1 MTSRELTTEEHLAL
15 GIQRAPTWTE
25 SRPLYIWP
33 YPCHMCADGLCVIEP
48 LLTGDTDQLV
58 DIPKRC
64 QRCGRHDQSGC
75 SILTGS
81 RNKQYLCEGGGSFS
95 VVTVPF
101 TSDQRQ
107 SRDMRQTGQPS
118 PSPSRNNPS
127 PRIPDS
133 NDLLRRLSLAP
144 TPRAHTM
151 NNDCY
156 RPYRVENDED
166 EGRRPRRGRRAQ
178 QRKAQR
184 DREPSSWFRGHDVY
198 RPDAMSRP
206 QSPAQHQRA
215 AQDHGWPQRHPSG
228 DIRASS
234 NPTIAADHLPA
245 LPGREGTA
253 STESNRS
260 ERTSTSSS
268 MGTGNRSRDDMASAS
283 GQLDTEYPPDANG
296 THAELQSGASPQ
308 PATLPPIQD
317 RQTKGYA
324 CDALS
329 ADNEGRKRPRV
340 HDEQEGNAWG
350 NPEQSRFSR
359 RIKEL
364 EEQLKRKNAAIHSL
378 ESENGRLKSDRERV
392 KRLERENAN
401 LKDEVIDLQRQIL
414 RGSRL

>member
-1 MTSRELTTEEHLAL
+1 
-15 GIQRAPTWTE
+15 
-25 SRPLYIWP
+25 
-33 YPCHMCADGLCVIEP
+33 
-48 LLTGDTDQLV
+48 
-58 DIPKRC
+58 
-64 QRCGRHDQSGC
+64 
-75 SILTGS
+75 
-81 RNKQYLCEGGGSFS
+81 
-95 VVTVPF
+95 
-101 TSDQRQ
+101 
-107 SRDMRQTGQPS
+107 
-118 PSPSRNNPS
+118 
-127 PRIPDS
+127 
-133 NDLLRRLSLAP
+133 
-144 TPRAHTM
+144 M

-340 HDEQEGNAWG
+340 SAHIAHRTFPLTEPRFMMSKKVTRGATQNNLG
-350 NPEQSRFSR
+350 SRDVGGTERHYPSSLFPG
-359 RIKEL
+359 IKEL